1 MGPSVTSRGRTK
13 RSGSWIRTPITGTG
27 GCLYLDRLE
36 VYHMP
41 PFSPELGSALLT
53 GKLDYGRLLDPVS
66 WRKAKETPGMTAAEF
81 PQSVIQAVFINNKKA
96 PLGDPRVRR
105 AMHLALDRHALVDVV
120 RDVAPM
126 LVGGFVYPFHELST

>member
-1 MGPSVTSRGRTK
+1 
-13 RSGSWIRTPITGTG
+13 
-27 GCLYLDRLE
+27 
-36 VYHMP
+36 
-41 PFSPELGSALLT
+41 
-53 GKLDYGRLLDPVS
+53 
-66 WRKAKETPGMTAAEF
+66 MTAAEF

-126 LVGGFVYPFHELST
+126 LVGGFVYPFHELSTPAAELVSKRLGYQKDTKAAVQEEIGRASCRERV